1 MNFGKA
7 VKVFQL
13 QMLKQAGVQVTPQQ
27 LGLKSDPVADLQAQN
42 FQNQAGSF
50 RNVLGGLTPP
60 TPPTPPADL
69 TDSAAQTQYQQD
81 LLAYNNNF
89 QNYNQRM
96 MQLLLQQFQTMQQSL
111 AAIQKNNSNNSSAA
125 ESSDVSAVGGILG

>member
-1 MNFGKA
+1 MSFGKA
-7 VKVFQL
+7 VKIFQL
-13 QMLKQAGVQVTPQQ
+13 QILKQSGVNVTPQQ
-27 LGLKSDPVADLQAQN
+27 LGLKSDPIADLQAQN
-42 FQNQAGSF
+42 LAGGSF

-89 QNYNQRM
+89 QSYNQRM
-96 MQLLLQQFQTMQQSL
+96 MQLMLQQFQTMQQSL
-111 AAIQKNNSNNSSAA
+111 VAMQRNNTNNSSTTDN
-125 ESSDVSAVGGILG
+125 SDTGAVGGILG